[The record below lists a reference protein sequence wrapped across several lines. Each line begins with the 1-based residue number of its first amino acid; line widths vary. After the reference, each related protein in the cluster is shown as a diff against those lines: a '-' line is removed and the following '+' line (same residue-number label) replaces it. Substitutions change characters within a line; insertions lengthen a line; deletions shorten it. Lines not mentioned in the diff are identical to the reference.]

1 MSAVAEPLAGDAA
14 PPGADALAVP
24 GLGRFPWLLLAAAA
38 GLAVIAGADA
48 LSRTGSPGGNVLFWL
63 GLALIVLPAALR
75 LVGEDAS
82 GGERV
87 ATVVLV
93 GLSLYAIKV
102 LRDPFA
108 FTYGDELAHLH
119 NLQQIDASG
128 TLFGSN
134 SILPI
139 TPRYPGLESVAAGL
153 SRTGGSSPFAAGLVL
168 VALAR
173 ATFMVCVY
181 LIYERLTG
189 SARLAGLGALLG
201 AAAPTFLFFSAQF
214 SYESFAVPLAS
225 VALLALA
232 RRQTASGETER
243 RRWGIVLVLAAAAVI
258 PTHHI
263 TSYALVALLLAVCLV
278 QTVLT
283 RARDAPWLVT
293 AVVALLTLAWLTL
306 VASRTVG
313 YLSPVLSDAVSNIAD
328 TIRRESGTRTLFR
341 SSGGDAGSTPT
352 AERVVALGA
361 IALLASAILAGLI
374 TRRRAWRRDA
384 LLLIFGVAALL
395 YLGTLPL
402 RVVPAAWETASRSG
416 SFLFIG
422 VGITAAAGILWWVQ
436 RGDAARGSRRVWAAV
451 AVTLMIAGGVIAGW
465 PASLRLAQPFRLD
478 VAGTTLEPPGVA
490 AARWSR
496 AELGPTRRLGAQDAD
511 ARTFLVDGRQTAFQG
526 VNPDIRGMLDAETL
540 EPWQRELLRRNRLGL
555 LVTDRRTVSA
565 DNIAG
570 YFFDRGTPDL
580 APPATTGKF
589 DLPAVDRLY
598 DSGDIVVFDVRGLW

>member
-1 MSAVAEPLAGDAA
+1 MSAVAQRLAGDAA
-14 PPGADALAVP
+14 PPHAPTASR
-24 GLGRFPWLLLAAAA
+24 LGRFPWILLAAAA
-38 GLAVIAGADA
+38 GLAAIAGADA
-48 LSRTGSPGGNVLFWL
+48 LSRTGSGGGGALFWL
-63 GLALIVLPAALR
+63 GLVLIVFPAALR

-87 ATVVLV
+87 ATVVLI
-93 GLSLYAIKV
+93 GLALYGIKV

-128 TLFGSN
+128 RLFGSN

-153 SRTGGSSPFAAGLVL
+153 SRTSGSSNFAAGLL
-168 VALAR
+168 LIALAR
-173 ATFMVCVY
+173 TTFMVCVY

-214 SYESFAVPLAS
+214 SYESLAVPLAS

-232 RRQTASGETER
+232 RRQTADGATER
-243 RRWGIVLVLAAAAVI
+243 RRWSAVLVLAAAAVI

-263 TSYALVALLLAVCLV
+263 TSYALVALLLVVCVL
-278 QTVLT
+278 QSFLT
-283 RARDAPWLVT
+283 RPRDAPWLVT
-293 AVVALLTLAWLTL
+293 AVIALLTIAWLTL

-341 SSGGDAGSTPT
+341 STGGDGGVTPLG
-352 AERVVALGA
+352 ERVVAIGA
-361 IALLASAILAGLI
+361 IALLASAILAGLV
-374 TRRRAWRRDA
+374 TRRHAWRRQA
-384 LLLIFGVAALL
+384 LLLIFGLAAAL
-395 YLGTLPL
+395 YLCTLPL

-422 VGITAAAGILWWVQ
+422 VGVTAAAGILWWVQ
-436 RGDAARGSRRVWAAV
+436 RGTRPAWAAA

-465 PASLRLAQPFRLD
+465 PASLRLGQPFRLD

-496 AELGPTRRLGAQDAD
+496 ARLGPARRLGAQDAD

-526 VNPDIRGMLDAETL
+526 VNPDIRGVLDAERL
-540 EPWQRELLRRNRLGL
+540 EPWQRELLRENRLRL
-555 LVTDRRTVSA
+555 LVTDRRTISS

-570 YFFDRGTPDL
+570 YFFDRGRPDL
-580 APPATTGKF
+580 APAATVGKF
-589 DLPAVDRLY
+589 DLPTVDRLY